1 MFVACSTNFAQN
13 FVLHAGDEH
22 ATPREEVTNPLV
34 AQVIVYNPVEIK
46 SDTTVKLVD
55 KMADYWYDMIKI
67 SVTSSTSQVMP

>member
-22 ATPREEVTNPLV
+22 ARPGDEATNPLV

-46 SDTTVKLVD
+46 SDTTVKIGGQNGRLL
-55 KMADYWYDMIKI
+55 I
-67 SVTSSTSQVMP
+67 